1 MASIF
6 NRSRKAWLPILLA
19 CVGLISL
26 FGWQSLSKDNWPAPS
41 FFARPSQL
49 STLDEAKSIIEKRYV
64 DPVNPDSLKG
74 NTIDSLLLALDPH
87 STYIPETELRLA
99 NEDLHGNFKGIGVE
113 FQIFKDT
120 VHVTHVM
127 KNGPGEKAGL
137 QIGDQFLRV
146 GDSVVT
152 GKGLSSSRI
161 RTLLRGPGPAA
172 LKLSIQRAGKELQVN
187 LIRERIQIP
196 SIDAAYLIND
206 TVGYIK
212 LNKFSENSYEDFM
225 AQLETMLQKGMK
237 SLILDLRDNG
247 GGILQEAVDMA
258 DEFLDSDKMI
268 TYTEGAHVKKQSYRC
283 KRPGLFEKGKLVLL
297 MNEGS
302 ASASEVLAGA
312 LQDWDRA
319 TIVGRRSFGKGLVQE
334 QFDLRDGSAIRLTI
348 ARYYTP
354 NGRSIQKSYQ
364 SGFTDYEQEIEDRWK
379 AGALSIEDSNHIK
392 QGKAFQT
399 KSGRTVYE
407 HGGIMP
413 EIFVPIDSVFFTD
426 WVDSVF
432 SKNLLNAYAYH
443 YFMDNQ
449 RRIVDL
455 ANVNALRE
463 YVEADQKWWPAFIQ
477 YCENNGVVCKPQP
490 SFKQKILI
498 TDRLTATIA
507 RYRWH
512 HEGYQKVLNESYFE
526 PFVTQALKIMNP

>member
-6 NRSRKAWLPILLA
+6 NRSRKAWLPMVLA
-19 CVGLISL
+19 GVGLICL
-26 FGWQSLSKDNWPAPS
+26 FGWQRLSKEDWPASS
-41 FFARPSQL
+41 FFALPGRL
-49 STLDEAKSIIEKRYV
+49 STLEEVKSIIEKRYV
-64 DPVNPDSLKG
+64 DLVNPNTLQG

-87 STYIPETELRLA
+87 STFIPEAELRLA
-99 NEDLHGNFKGIGVE
+99 NEDLYGNFKGIGVE

-127 KNGPGEKAGL
+127 KGGPGEKAGL

-146 GDSVVT
+146 GDTVVT
-152 GKGLSSSRI
+152 GEKLSSTRI
-161 RTLLRGPGPAA
+161 RNLLRGPGTAK
-172 LKLSIQRAGKELQVN
+172 LNLSILRAGKERQVTI
-187 LIRERIQIP
+187 IRDVIQIP
-196 SIDAAYLIND
+196 AIDAAYMIND
-206 TVGYIK
+206 TVGYVK

-225 AQLETMLQKGMK
+225 TQLETMTAKGMK

-247 GGILQEAVDMA
+247 GGILQEAVDIA

-268 TYTEGAHVKKQSYRC
+268 TYTEGAHAKRQSYRC

-297 MNEGS
+297 INEGS

-312 LQDWDRA
+312 MQDWDRA

-354 NGRSIQKSYQ
+354 NGRSIQKPYQ
-364 SGFTDYEQEIEDRWK
+364 SGFTDYEQEIEARWK
-379 AGALSIEDSNHIK
+379 AGALSYKDSNHIK

-413 EIFVPIDSVFFTD
+413 EIFVPLDSVFFSA
-426 WVDSVF
+426 WIDSVF
-432 SKNLLNAYAYH
+432 SKNLVNAYAYH
-443 YFMDNQ
+443 YFMGNQ
-449 RRIVDL
+449 RVLLDL
-455 ANVNALRE
+455 ATVNALRE
-463 YVEADQKWWPAFIQ
+463 YVDADQKWWPAFIL
-477 YCENNGVVCKPQP
+477 YCENNGVVCKPSP
-490 SFKQKILI
+490 SIMQRELI
-498 TDRLTATIA
+498 TTRLTATIA

-512 HEGYQKVLNESYFE
+512 HEGYQKILNDSYFE
-526 PFVTQALKIMNP
+526 PFVIQALKVMNP